1 LRKKIRNRVTLRS
14 RRLCRMRGH
23 DPAMEDAMLSIRIV
37 TAGAALGAVLVM
49 ALSSAVGGAAAQTT
63 TSEPGKPLKL
73 LQILAQPA
81 KTKTKPRAKIANK
94 PATKTAK
101 KSTGKKTHIADRGE
115 HPAPGLA
122 PATIDAVPASVWP
135 TVDAAALAAAS
146 AAPVPQAAPAPA
158 EPSLSKIVVGGR
170 TVQVAAPDE
179 VNAIDLAADE
189 PTAAMATQS
198 DRADL
203 QPASDSVVAFA
214 QQDDSATDGPSWIA
228 ELLATFG
235 GALAAGSVAWFLIG
249 SAPQRRYG

>member
-1 LRKKIRNRVTLRS
+1 
-14 RRLCRMRGH
+14 
-23 DPAMEDAMLSIRIV
+23 MEDAMLSIRIV
-37 TAGAALGAVLVM
+37 TAGAALVI
-49 ALSSAVGGAAAQTT
+49 ALSLAVGGAAAQTT

-94 PATKTAK
+94 PAATTAK
-101 KSTGKKTHIADRGE
+101 KSAGKKTHIADRGE
-115 HPAPGLA
+115 HPAPWSA

-135 TVDAAALAAAS
+135 TVDAPALAAAS
-146 AAPVPQAAPAPA
+146 TAPVAEVAPAPA
-158 EPSLSKIVVGGR
+158 EPGLSEIVVGGR

-189 PTAAMATQS
+189 PTAAMATPS

-203 QPASDSVVAFA
+203 QPASDSGVAFA
-214 QQDDSATDGPSWIA
+214 QQDDSATGGPSWIA